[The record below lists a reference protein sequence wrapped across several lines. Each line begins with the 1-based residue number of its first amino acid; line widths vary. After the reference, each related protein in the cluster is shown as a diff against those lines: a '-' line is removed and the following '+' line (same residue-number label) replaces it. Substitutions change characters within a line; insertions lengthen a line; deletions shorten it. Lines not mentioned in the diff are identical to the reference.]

1 MILLGRNLAYKK
13 DKALVFLST
22 LSAYMHGV
30 ELQTYEAM
38 MLVSSFQ
45 VHRTEFWLL
54 FFSKRNLV

>member
-45 VHRTEFWLL
+45 VHRTEF
-54 FFSKRNLV
+54 